1 MLMECVKIFSALNGA
16 ERLCILTVN
25 SPIYF
30 RGRTKLE
37 GGCANLLSCEQLM
50 YLVPFL
56 SSYVS
61 QRKLGMMTGWGVVY
75 GSI

>member
-1 MLMECVKIFSALNGA
+1 MECVKIFSALNAAG
-16 ERLCILTVN
+16 RLCILTVN
-25 SPIYF
+25 SLIYF

-37 GGCANLLSCEQLM
+37 GGCANLLSCDQFR

-56 SSYVS
+56 SSCISV
-61 QRKLGMMTGWGVVY
+61 RKLGMMTEWGVVY